1 MMSVYFERSHL
12 YYFLNFLKLYDLC
25 FFKKSE
31 TQFFEK
37 LDFFTKI
44 KNKKIRLVFC
54 GGSGGGGVTTP

>member
-12 YYFLNFLKLYDLC
+12 YYFINFLKLYDLC

-44 KNKKIRLVFC
+44 
-54 GGSGGGGVTTP
+54 